1 MMIWWKIYRYFE
13 RKYNIVGEFVFK
25 HKVWK
30 IYFKRNDKYRC
41 CFHVRHGLTHYIISM
56 EEPQYIGRKPKKFF
70 FYHLM
75 DFFDME
81 IKNNSIAK
89 NRWEWLKFC
98 YNHTGSPENDLEAK
112 KLNMP
117 NYEVLENEV

>member
-13 RKYNIVGEFVFK
+13 RKYNTAGEFIFK

-30 IYFKRNDKYRC
+30 IYFKRNDKYRR

-56 EEPQYIGRKPKKFF
+56 EEPRYIGRKPKKFF

-75 DFFDME
+75 DFFDMG
-81 IKNNSIAK
+81 IKNSLIFK
-89 NRWEWLKFC
+89 NKWDLLKDS
-98 YNHTGSPENDLEAK
+98 YIGTGHLKDDLEAA

-117 NYEVLENEV
+117 FYGILENEI